1 MENLEETM
9 EPEVNNIKS
18 KYNLKIDNFEGP
30 LDLLVFLIDQQKIDI
45 TEINI
50 SEIANQY
57 MNYLSQ
63 MQKMDLEIASSFLV
77 MASDLMYL
85 KSKKL
90 LPQLE
95 DDDQLSEE
103 DLILRILEYK
113 KYKSVQEELKNKY
126 LIYSKRITK
135 NPDKMALKN
144 LTFDRTYNKEELI
157 QAYNFSLEKKEYLF
171 NVRTKDM
178 DVIGE
183 KESVTVFSKI
193 KEILDRKSVV

>member
-103 DLILRILEYK
+103 DLILRIL
-113 KYKSVQEELKNKY
+113 KYHFFR
-126 LIYSKRITK
+126 YSH
-135 NPDKMALKN
+135 
-144 LTFDRTYNKEELI
+144 
-157 QAYNFSLEKKEYLF
+157 
-171 NVRTKDM
+171 
-178 DVIGE
+178 
-183 KESVTVFSKI
+183 
-193 KEILDRKSVV
+193 